1 MSSIAVLT
9 PSTLTDAMKTDYD
22 WLGLVLS
29 FADTAAPVGGYAH
42 SFGLEGM
49 VQAGEVV
56 DEETLVRFLR
66 RDVRESLRAV
76 ELPLV
81 ARVYQAALSNDCG
94 EVKRWDEW
102 ARALRPTGELR
113 ESGAKVGRQQWK
125 LFERTWADRNDQ
137 EARAWFETFQVA
149 PVAGVI
155 FAKRGVPLDAGLR
168 VFCYQTYS
176 ALLQAALKLLPIGPM
191 ATQRLL
197 CEAMVSSTKLCEEA
211 LVVADSELGTFNPV
225 WDCAS
230 SRHERAE
237 ARLFL
242 S

>member
-1 MSSIAVLT
+1 
-9 PSTLTDAMKTDYD
+9 MKDDYQ

-49 VQAGEVV
+49 VQAGEVR
-56 DEETLVRFLR
+56 EEDTLRRFLA
-66 RDVRESLRAV
+66 RDVRESLRSV
-76 ELPLV
+76 ELPLL
-81 ARVYQAALSNDCG
+81 ARAYRAAKELRG
-94 EVKRWDEW
+94 EEVRRWDEW
-102 ARALRPTGELR
+102 AWASRPTGELR
-113 ESGAKVGRQQWK
+113 EASARVGRQQWRI
-125 LFERTWADRNDQ
+125 FERTWGGDGAR
-137 EARAWFETFQVA
+137 EARDWFATFQIA

-155 FAKRGVPLDAGLR
+155 FAKRGVPLEAGLR
-168 VFCYQTYS
+168 IFCYQTYS
-176 ALLQAALKLLPIGPM
+176 ALMQAALKLLPVGPM
-191 ATQRLL
+191 ATQGLL
-197 CEAMVSSTKLCEEA
+197 HEAMVNSNGLCEEA
-211 LVVADSELGTFNPV
+211 LRLEDGELGTFNPV

>member
-1 MSSIAVLT
+1 M
-9 PSTLTDAMKTDYD
+9 TDEHD

-29 FADTAAPVGGYAH
+29 FADTASPVGGYAH

-49 VQAGEVV
+49 VQAGEVS
-56 DEETLVRFLR
+56 DEKSLRLFLK
-66 RDVRESLRAV
+66 RDVREALRAV

-81 ARVYQAALSNDCG
+81 ARAYSAALADAG
-94 EVKRWDEW
+94 EEVRKWDQW
-102 ARALRPTGELR
+102 AWAMRPTGELR
-113 ESGAKVGRQQWK
+113 EAAAKVGRQQWR
-125 LFERTWADRNDQ
+125 LFEQTWADED
-137 EARAWFETFQVA
+137 ARRSRSWFETFQVA

-155 FAKRGVPLDAGLR
+155 FAKRKVPLDAGLR
-168 VFCYQTYS
+168 VVCYQTYS
-176 ALLQAALKLLPIGPM
+176 ALMQAALKLLPTGPL

-197 CEAMVSSTKLCEEA
+197 CEAMAEA
-211 LVVADSELGTFNPV
+211 GALAREAIAVEDSGLGTFNPV

-230 SRHERAE
+230 SGHEDAE